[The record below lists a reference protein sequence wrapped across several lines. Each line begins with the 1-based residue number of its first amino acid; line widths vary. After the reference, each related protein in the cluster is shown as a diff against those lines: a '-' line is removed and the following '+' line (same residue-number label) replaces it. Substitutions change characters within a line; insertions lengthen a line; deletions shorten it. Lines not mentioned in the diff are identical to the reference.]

1 MAKIGSGQIAPIV
14 IGGLAALGL
23 VISCIVYPC
32 ARSLNRRGRL
42 PRMNFN
48 LLERTGQARRTN
60 PPTNTGTNKSAN
72 RAASD
77 SRKYD
82 NDLALAIERSLKTTA
97 IESIPGNNNSS
108 QEEGLRRRANDVPI
122 EMSGALAL
130 GEEPTSDLLEILSTA
145 ERAMG
150 WQTPVHDTTPVPG
163 GEYEVTNPESSWV
176 IKRDGE
182 EEKGP
187 PVPEKD
193 DDGEGISVR
202 DWAYQAGF
210 TSDGRAKRKAK
221 VIEERPIGRRVE

>member
-48 LLERTGQARRTN
+48 LLETTGQARRTN
-60 PPTNTGTNKSAN
+60 PSTDTGTNKSAN

-82 NDLALAIERSLKTTA
+82 NDLALAIERSLKTIA

-108 QEEGLRRRANDVPI
+108 QEGGLRRRANNVPI
-122 EMSGALAL
+122 EMRGALAP
-130 GEEPTSDLLEILSTA
+130 GEEPMTDPLEILSTA

-163 GEYEVTNPESSWV
+163 GEYEVTTRESSWV
-176 IKRDGE
+176 IKREG

-193 DDGEGISVR
+193 DDRDSISVR
-202 DWAYQAGF
+202 DWTYQAGF
-210 TSDGRAKRKAK
+210 TSDGRAKGKAK
-221 VIEERPIGRRVE
+221 EIEERPIGRSVE

>member
-1 MAKIGSGQIAPIV
+1 
-14 IGGLAALGL
+14 
-23 VISCIVYPC
+23 
-32 ARSLNRRGRL
+32 
-42 PRMNFN
+42 MNFN

-60 PPTNTGTNKSAN
+60 PPTDTGTNKSAN
-72 RAASD
+72 SAASD

-82 NDLALAIERSLKTTA
+82 NDLSLAIERSLQTIA

-122 EMSGALAL
+122 EMRGALAR
-130 GEEPTSDLLEILSTA
+130 GEEPMTDPLEILPTA

-150 WQTPVHDTTPVPG
+150 WQTPVHDTTPLPG

-176 IKRDGE
+176 IRREG

-193 DDGEGISVR
+193 DDGDGISVR

-210 TSDGRAKRKAK
+210 TSDGRAKGKAK
-221 VIEERPIGRRVE
+221 VIEERPIGRSDE